1 LINRLLRLFCNNG
14 WINGGWGGRGTR
26 EMGRWGDWE
35 TGEMEGKGCQDL
47 VLGKI
52 STKSFFFT
60 VRGDRVLSFYS
71 RVRGELLD
79 V

>member
-1 LINRLLRLFCNNG
+1 
-14 WINGGWGGRGTR
+14 
-26 EMGRWGDWE
+26 MGRLGDWE

-47 VLGKI
+47 ALGKI

>member
-1 LINRLLRLFCNNG
+1 MVG
-14 WINGGWGGRGTR
+14 SKEAGEVGRR
-26 EMGRWGDWE
+26 GRWGDGE